1 MKHPN
6 RANQLHTALLTV
18 LLACSACWDK
28 PAPPSG
34 PETDVQET
42 PKKNVAVPT
51 FDGGKAFEHV
61 AKQVGFGPRV
71 PNTAG
76 HRACAQW
83 LVETFKG
90 YGAEVTVQEA
100 KLTAYDGNV
109 LQAKNIIAAFNPE
122 NPRRVLLCAH
132 WDTRP
137 FSDNDPNPANHKKPF
152 LGADDGGSGVA
163 VLLEIARHLQSSPVQ
178 LGVDI
183 VLFDAEDYG
192 DNTNAPKVPGDIDK
206 TWCLGSQYWAKN
218 PHRPG
223 YRAMW
228 GILLDMVGAQ
238 NARFPQEGNSLR
250 YNPVLVRKVWQE
262 AQQAGY
268 GNFFVNQV
276 GPELIDDHLF
286 VNSIINIPTIDL
298 INVADPSTGQ
308 TFGSHWHTQADNLSI
323 ISKSTLQAVGQT
335 VLSVLYKQDADAL

>member
-1 MKHPN
+1 MIHRRFAPFVF
-6 RANQLHTALLTV
+6 ASALAT
-18 LLACSACWDK
+18 LLACSACEEK
-28 PAPPSG
+28 PAPPAA
-34 PETDVQET
+34 PETPE
-42 PKKNVAVPT
+42 VPQKT
-51 FDGGKAFEHV
+51 VSVPAFDADRAYGYV
-61 AKQVGFGPRV
+61 AKQVGFGPRI

-83 LVETFKG
+83 MAGTLEQ
-90 YGAEVTVQEA
+90 YGAKVTVQEA
-100 KLTAYDGNV
+100 KLTAYDGTV
-109 LQAKNIIAAFNPE
+109 LQAKNIIASFNPD

-137 FSDNDPNPANHKKPF
+137 FSDNDPNPANRKKPF

-163 VLLEIARHLQSSPVQ
+163 VLLEIARHLQEKPIG

-192 DNTNAPKVPGDIDK
+192 DNTNTPKTPGEIDK
-206 TWCLGSQYWAKN
+206 TWCLGSQHWAKN
-218 PHRPG
+218 PHKPG
-223 YRAMW
+223 YRALW

-238 NARFPQEGNSLR
+238 NARFPQEANSLQ

-268 GNFFVNQV
+268 GGFFVNQA

-286 VNSIINIPTIDL
+286 VNSILNIPTIDI
-298 INVADPSTGQ
+298 INVADPSAGQ
-308 TFGSHWHTQADNLSI
+308 TFGSHWHTQADNLSV

-335 VLSVLYKQDADAL
+335 VLAILYKQDADAL